1 MSHIQCRHCSPSS
14 PLSPIQDITTTPIYL
29 WERRCCVIGLGM
41 SRSTTN
47 LLMGEV
53 LELRSNFR

>member
-1 MSHIQCRHCSPSS
+1 MSHIQCRQCSPYP
-14 PLSPIQDITTTPIYL
+14 PLSPIEDITTTPDYL
-29 WERRCCVIGLGM
+29 RKRRFCVIGLGM
-41 SRSTTN
+41 SRSTTD